1 MIYAL
6 SDLTIIKKPQ
16 PIDAEGIGVLV
27 WCWALLMVIMWK
39 DDLLIIYYKRMLLK
53 KLIVK

>member
-16 PIDAEGIGVLV
+16 RSGTEGIGVLV
-27 WCWALLMVIMWK
+27 WCWALLMVIMGK
-39 DDLLIIYYKRMLLK
+39 DDLLIIY
-53 KLIVK
+53 

>member
-16 PIDAEGIGVLV
+16 RSGTEGDGDYGERWPFNNILEMYVIKKIDS
-27 WCWALLMVIMWK
+27 
-39 DDLLIIYYKRMLLK
+39 
-53 KLIVK
+53 

>member
-16 PIDAEGIGVLV
+16 RSGTEGIGVLV
-27 WCWALLMVIMWK
+27 WCWALLMVIMGK

-53 KLIVK
+53 NLIVK

>member
-16 PIDAEGIGVLV
+16 PIDAEGDGDYGER
-27 WCWALLMVIMWK
+27 WPFNN
-39 DDLLIIYYKRMLLK
+39 IIINICY
-53 KLIVK
+53 